1 MIKRLLFGFV
11 LLISLVS
18 SYSYTN
24 ISTCQTINSSF
35 SWYDSEREIRLNDS
49 LIGDGATT
57 CLDIDIDD
65 LSLNCQGNT
74 IDGNGSI
81 SVYVG
86 AFSTSW
92 NNITIKNCGIN
103 NGSTLFLFSNNT
115 KLINSTLYDT
125 GIYSIGT
132 NITLENNYIENTD
145 IRLYV
150 DFPIINNTDFINTSR
165 ILISSDLTRPKHIFT
180 NSNIVFNL
188 NQFDI
193 DNTEDAIY
201 KNINISGTCSSSNT
215 FGNVINSH
223 FSNINV
229 MGANCN
235 FIFTSFDYSEII
247 NMSIN
252 NVDAGAQDGILQFIS
267 SEHVTLDNIEIINS
281 HADYGLNI
289 ALGNPYNYSLN
300 NIHIENFE
308 GAGILF
314 GGSSPLR
321 NILTNSLLRNISL
334 TSLLLNDNNLIY
346 NNTFYDENPIQIGSS
361 TGNEFNL
368 SSIGNFYTNVS
379 SNPLCFEPGQCDY
392 FPQEIVITSNLQTSK
407 SLFPSQGFISTILS
421 LLVLIFFFNI

>member
-1 MIKRLLFGFV
+1 MIKKLLFGFV
-11 LLISLVS
+11 ILISLVS

-86 AFSTSW
+86 SFSTSW
-92 NNITIKNCGIN
+92 DNITVKNCGIN

-165 ILISSDLTRPKHIFT
+165 IIIASDVSRPKHIFT
-180 NSNIVFNL
+180 NSNIVFNS
-188 NQFDI
+188 NGFDI

-201 KNINISGTCSSSNT
+201 NNINISGTCSPSNT

-223 FSNINV
+223 ISNINIENS
-229 MGANCN
+229 NCN
-235 FIFTSFDYSEII
+235 FYFGSFDYSRIT

-252 NVDAGAQDGILQFIS
+252 NVDAGAQDGMLQFAS
-267 SEHVTLDNIEIINS
+267 SEHVILDNIEILNS
-281 HADYGLNI
+281 HAD
-289 ALGNPYNYSLN
+289 
-300 NIHIENFE
+300 
-308 GAGILF
+308 
-314 GGSSPLR
+314 
-321 NILTNSLLRNISL
+321 
-334 TSLLLNDNNLIY
+334 
-346 NNTFYDENPIQIGSS
+346 
-361 TGNEFNL
+361 
-368 SSIGNFYTNVS
+368 
-379 SNPLCFEPGQCDY
+379 
-392 FPQEIVITSNLQTSK
+392 
-407 SLFPSQGFISTILS
+407 
-421 LLVLIFFFNI
+421 

>member
-1 MIKRLLFGFV
+1 MIKKLLLGLV

-49 LIGDGATT
+49 LVSNGTTT
-57 CLDIDIDD
+57 CLSLNINNII
-65 LSLNCQGNT
+65 LNCQSNS
-74 IDGNGSI
+74 IDGNGS
-81 SVYVG
+81 
-86 AFSTSW
+86 TSIGIGNFFDRI
-92 NNITIKNCGIN
+92 NNITVKNCTVIDGNQIN
-103 NGSTLFLFSNNT
+103 IFSNNT

-125 GIYSIGT
+125 NIYSEGT
-132 NITLENNYIENTD
+132 NLTLENNYLENT
-145 IRLYV
+145 RATLYV

-165 ILISSDLTRPKHIFT
+165 ILIGSDLTRPKHIFT
-180 NSNIVFNL
+180 NSNIVFNS
-188 NQFDI
+188 NGFDI
-193 DNTEDAIY
+193 DNTENAVY
-201 KNINISGTCSSSNT
+201 GNINISGTCSSTNT

-229 MGANCN
+229 LGDNCN
-235 FIFTSFDYSEII
+235 FIFSSFDYSRIT

-267 SEHVTLDNIEIINS
+267 SEHVTLDTIEILNS
-281 HADYGLNI
+281 HADYGINI

-308 GAGILF
+308 GVGILL
-314 GGSSPLR
+314 GGS
-321 NILTNSLLRNISL
+321 NSLGNTLSNSVLRNISYL
-334 TSLLLNDNNLIY
+334 SLLLNNNNLIY

-361 TGNEFNL
+361 TGNQFNL

-392 FPQEIVITSNLQTSK
+392 FPQEIVIPSIPQPSQ
-407 SLFPSQGFISTILS
+407 SLFPSQGFISTLISFSILF
-421 LLVLIFFFNI
+421 LFFL